1 MVGRLDDHPDAL
13 GLQHVLDRVGDLSGQ
28 TLLDLKPL
36 GLGLDYARQLGDA
49 DDTRI
54 WHIGDPSTADDWRD
68 VVLAMTLE
76 RDTLEHSHLV
86 ITVGFLERLLQDLLG
101 VLPIAAK
108 VLLES
113 ASHTRGCFAQTI
125 SIRILANPVKNS
137 SKRSFYVFLRRVFA
151 LPARIR
157 TAGMA

>member
-1 MVGRLDDHPDAL
+1 
-13 GLQHVLDRVGDLSGQ
+13 
-28 TLLDLKPL
+28 
-36 GLGLDYARQLGDA
+36 
-49 DDTRI
+49 
-54 WHIGDPSTADDWRD
+54 
-68 VVLAMTLE
+68 MTLE
-76 RDTLEHSHLV
+76 RDTLEHNHLV

-137 SKRSFYVFLRRVFA
+137 SKRSFYVFLRRAFA
-151 LPARIR
+151 PLPARIGR
-157 TAGMA
+157 PEWLSGRIMAFITTLKIGKQVRCCIAGL